1 MLVDATIHHGGIV
14 QHNPFVYV
22 GVYRDEFRS
31 YDIDFLFVWEVED
44 LVRDL
49 EYVNDLRYW
58 YKLDDNDMEELW
70 KPLTND
76 VHVVDF
82 LNIIEVY

>member
-1 MLVDATIHHGGIV
+1 
-14 QHNPFVYV
+14 
-22 GVYRDEFRS
+22 
-31 YDIDFLFVWEVED
+31 
-44 LVRDL
+44 
-49 EYVNDLRYW
+49 VNDLRYW

-76 VHVVDF
+76 VHVVEF